1 MRRMLLAALSLVL
14 LFLSG
19 CHGHKEHATGQE
31 TELHVAAMAGPITLN
46 PLFLRDSA
54 SAEVAS
60 LLHATL
66 LVTDPDTLAPQPHLV
81 SSWEVLE
88 DNLTYIFTLH
98 ENAYWTDGLPIT
110 AEDAAFTMRVICHP
124 DYTGWLFLPLQYV
137 AGAQEYK
144 QNHQSLFAD
153 GFIAGIKVLDEKT
166 FSITLKEPYA
176 PFLSFLTFPLL
187 PAHLLS
193 SVEVR
198 RLEAHEYSFK
208 LPVSS
213 GPYLLAAWD
222 TDEYVHVK
230 ANPNFFLGKPKIEHI
245 YYRFVPNVET
255 QVIELL
261 AGKLDLIPTA
271 VKVEDVSRLQADP
284 QIKIYT
290 NPRLVYDYIAINT
303 KKDSPLQDRRVRQAL
318 ATLVDRREIVNNV
331 LLGFAD
337 PLYGPLLPLHFAY
350 DRSLHT
356 EAVDLAA
363 ARELLVAAGYKNL
376 QLNLVFNAGNLV
388 RENVAL
394 LLKEQA
400 AKIGIDIQL
409 SLLEWEAFLA
419 AINEGDYELA
429 ILGRGV
435 EADPDLTYHWHSES
449 LGNALGYK
457 NEEVDILLE
466 QAIKATTQEE
476 RATLYRQAQKKIVA
490 DIPAIW
496 LYSRQAIHAVSAA
509 VENFRPHPE
518 SVFFN
523 VHEWTLKAE
532 EENM

>member
-1 MRRMLLAALSLVL
+1 MRRLLPL
-14 LFLSG
+14 LCLLILILSG
-19 CHGHKEHATGQE
+19 CHGYKEHGAGQE
-31 TELHVAAMAGPITLN
+31 SELHVAAIAGPVTLN
-46 PLFLRDSA
+46 PIFVRDSA

-60 LLHATL
+60 LLHASL
-66 LVTDPDTLAPQPHLV
+66 LITDPDTLEPMPHLV
-81 SSWEVLE
+81 SSWDVLG
-88 DNLTYIFTLH
+88 DNLTYIFTLQ
-98 ENAYWTDGLPIT
+98 ENAYWTDGVPIT

-124 DYTGWLFLPLQYV
+124 DYTGWLFLPLRYV

-144 QNHQSLFAD
+144 ENHQSLFAD
-153 GFIAGIKVLDEKT
+153 GLIEGIEVLGEKT
-166 FSITLKEPYA
+166 FSVTLKEPYA
-176 PFLSFLTFPLL
+176 PFLSLLTFPLL

-193 SVEVR
+193 AVEVGQ
-198 RLEAHEYSFK
+198 LEAHEYSLK

-213 GPYLLAAWD
+213 GPYLLAEWD
-222 TDEYVHVK
+222 ADEYVHVK
-230 ANPNFFLGKPKIEHI
+230 ANPDFFLGKPEIDHI
-245 YYRFVPNVET
+245 YYRFIPNVET

-271 VKVEDVSRLQADP
+271 VKVEDVKLLQTDP

-303 KKDSPLQDRRVRQAL
+303 NKDSPLQDRRVRQAL
-318 ATLVDRREIVNNV
+318 ATLVNRREIVDNV
-331 LLGFAD
+331 LLGYAD

-350 DRSLHT
+350 DESLQAET
-356 EAVDLAA
+356 VDLAA
-363 ARELLVAAGYKNL
+363 ARELLVAAGYNNL
-376 QLNLVFNAGNLV
+376 QLNLIFNAGNLV

-400 AKIGIDIQL
+400 AKIGIEIQL

-419 AINEGDYELA
+419 AVNEGDYELA

-435 EADPDLTYHWHSES
+435 EADPDLSYHWHSES

-457 NEEVDILLE
+457 NEEVDLLLE
-466 QAIKATTQEE
+466 QASRLTTQRE
-476 RATLYRQAQKKIVA
+476 RTFLYRQAQKKILE

-496 LYSRQAIHAVSAA
+496 LYSRQAIHAATA
-509 VENFRPHPE
+509 TLEKFRPHPE

-523 VHEWTLKAE
+523 VHEWTLKGGE
-532 EENM
+532 GSQ